1 MRYLFTII
9 ILVFFLFSGYSQ
21 IVYPSLNLSLLS
33 KLDPEKTY
41 AQNFGASGNEK
52 YSGCYGW
59 YQASKN
65 KEYAIIGSSSGA
77 YFIDVTIPT
86 FPLVVDSIKVNNA
99 AVHREIKTYNH
110 YAYITTDEPNGRIC
124 VVDMQYLPDSV
135 HEIPQSVHNL
145 PSKAHTIFID
155 NNKLYLAST
164 LYTDASSNISLESL
178 AAYSLATPEMP
189 VLLRRIE
196 QDYSTVNSG
205 GCNAHDIYV
214 NNDTIFASC
223 MNDGLRVYKL
233 TSLNTFSLLAIYSG
247 YQYAGYNHSSSL
259 SADKKHLVFCDE
271 VPTALPAKIIDVS
284 DLGNIQPLSAFNS
297 HPQAT
302 PHNPY
307 IVGNKWCL
315 VSTYED
321 GLYLYDIS
329 NPNNVSMYGYFDTHP
344 QHGFNDNYPNGYAGN
359 WGAYPNLPSKIILAL
374 DMQNGLF
381 ILEGDANYKNGDL
394 PTGLVEKSAYNDILS
409 FPNPTMNIINIK
421 SELEVNGKLNYQIVN
436 SLGSEVMDG
445 ETDNLNFTINLVN
458 LNSGIYFLRLH
469 VNNSVVVKK
478 FVKE

>member
-9 ILVFFLFSGYSQ
+9 IVVFLFSGYSQ
-21 IVYPSLNLSLLS
+21 IVYPSLNMSLLS

-86 FPLVVDSIKVNNA
+86 SPLVVDSVKVNNA

-196 QDYSTVNSG
+196 QDYPTVNSG

-223 MNDGLRVYKL
+223 MNDGLRVYNL

-315 VSTYED
+315 VSSYED

-344 QHGFNDNYPNGYAGN
+344 QHGFNDNYPNDYAGN

-381 ILEGDANYKNGDL
+381 ILEGDANYKNGDVL
-394 PTGLVEKSAYNDILS
+394 TRFDTILDNKDILLY
-409 FPNPTMNIINIK
+409 PNPAKSLITISSTVSGQANVSYEIADVLGKVVLQNENNASNKFSINIH
-421 SELEVNGKLNYQIVN
+421 
-436 SLGSEVMDG
+436 D
-445 ETDNLNFTINLVN
+445 